1 LARDALRVTRAVFGL
16 LEKELDR
23 GEATKVITTLPHP
36 LRALWPAPKSSKRR
50 RSDGILEETM
60 RIDATEFGAITID
73 AKIYEHDVIIR
84 LSGKVEKRRKRL
96 SKEKYGTSHIV
107 SN

>member
-1 LARDALRVTRAVFGL
+1 
-16 LEKELDR
+16 
-23 GEATKVITTLPHP
+23 
-36 LRALWPAPKSSKRR
+36 
-50 RSDGILEETM
+50 M

-73 AKIYEHDVIIR
+73 AKTYEHDVIIR

-107 SN
+107 SKEEAKFVFEDGCELLNGGRLRTETSGCLPKRARILTRNTVA